1 MRGDSLSIVVEHMLE
16 GWLQLDSG
24 DELHLVVGP
33 DPQAN
38 IPEGVII
45 HQMKF
50 GRQAFLSRMHAQ
62 SVKIPRL
69 CRSLDADIM
78 LGMLPTTTITPL
90 PCPRAIM
97 IYDLRYKLRPE
108 GFTRK
113 SRFLRNHSY
122 RLGFRQFDAAVC
134 ISERTKRDLLRFYP
148 RLWKRPLRTAHLG
161 ADHVDTWP
169 VNRPETPYAIAFS
182 HYANKNVDLV
192 IDAWALR
199 HQLGELSL
207 PLALVGVS
215 GAERPRILERI
226 ADLGLVG
233 FVNVFPWMPIETFR
247 ETFASSSLVVFPSDF
262 EGFGLP
268 AAEAMRL
275 GIPVVITPDLALLE
289 VTDGH
294 ATVME
299 GETAEALVR
308 AVNVAKRATPD
319 ELEAARRHADRF
331 TWRNFA
337 FGTRW
342 LLAETVAG
350 VAAPAPRP
358 RRAVR
363 QPVPV
368 FAGAGASAGASTRA
382 RRSLV
387 PAFFRRNTETRH
399 PGSFRWLGA
408 ALAGTLAISGISAAS
423 IALVSSNK
431 APAGHGATATS
442 TTSSTHNAHRSAPGF
457 VQLPAPTQSS
467 STSTTPNGASTSISG
482 QVNSQ
487 SPTSIVPK
495 VTVPP
500 VTVPQVTIPTVSIPP
515 LPLTS
520 LPCSVGTTAST
531 SPVSLPV
538 QPCNV
543 TTGVNVCRCP

>member
-33 DPQAN
+33 DPQIK
-38 IPEGVII
+38 IPDGVIV

-50 GRQAFLSRMHAQ
+50 GRQAFLSRLHAQ
-62 SVKIPRL
+62 NVKIPRL
-69 CRSLDADIM
+69 CRSIDADIM
-78 LGMLPTTTITPL
+78 LGTLPTTTLTPL
-90 PCPRAIM
+90 PCPRAII
-97 IYDLRYKLRPE
+97 IYDLRYKIRPE

-113 SRFLRNHSY
+113 SRIMRNLSY
-122 RLGFRQFDAAVC
+122 NVGFRQFDAGVC

-161 ADHVDTWP
+161 ADHVDAWP

-192 IDAWALR
+192 IDAWAMR
-199 HQLGELSL
+199 HQKGDSSL

-215 GAERPRILERI
+215 GTERPRILERI
-226 ADLGLVG
+226 AELGLVG

-247 ETFASSSLVVFPSDF
+247 ETFASSSMVVFPSDF

-289 VTDGH
+289 ITDGH

-299 GETAEALVR
+299 GETPDALVR
-308 AVNVAKRATPD
+308 AVEVAQRVTPEAT
-319 ELEAARRHADRF
+319 EAARRHADRF
-331 TWRNFA
+331 TWSNFA

-350 VAAPAPRP
+350 VAAPARP
-358 RRAVR
+358 TRRVAR
-363 QPVPV
+363 LPKL
-368 FAGAGASAGASTRA
+368 AGAGAHADE

-387 PAFFRRNTETRH
+387 PSFFRRAPHGQH
-399 PGSFRWLGA
+399 PGPFRWLVSAIVGA
-408 ALAGTLAISGISAAS
+408 VAISGISAAS
-423 IALVSSNK
+423 IALVSSNSGPPSHGGTSTSTTGSSHTSHRSGSGSVPLP
-431 APAGHGATATS
+431 APTTSDGDSTS
-442 TTSSTHNAHRSAPGF
+442 TTSSTG
-457 VQLPAPTQSS
+457 Q
-467 STSTTPNGASTSISG
+467 ASTNGSAA
-482 QVNSQ
+482 QN
-487 SPTSIVPK
+487 PTSIVSG

-500 VTVPQVTIPTVSIPP
+500 VTVPQVTIPTITIPS

-520 LPCSVGTTAST
+520 LPCSVGSTTNS
-531 SPVSLPV
+531 SPVTLPV
-538 QPCNV
+538 QPCTV
-543 TTGVNVCRCP
+543 ASTVNLCSCH